1 MRIVVSSQG
10 MDLSSGVDP
19 RFARAPYFLVF
30 DTSDESLEVVK
41 NDEGVNA
48 AHGAG
53 IQAAE
58 NITGKNVDIVVSGNS
73 APEHFR
79 LLRQPESRWHSWRMR
94 LCRRQLS
101 WLKTISSNCA
111 MMPMWGDIGCNYFL
125 S

>member
-58 NITGKNVDIVVSGNS
+58 NITGKNVDIVVSGNFGPR
-73 APEHFR
+73 AFQALKAAGIKMA
-79 LLRQPESRWHSWRMR
+79 LLEDATVSEAIELAKNDKLE
-94 LCRRQLS
+94 LCNDANVGGH
-101 WLKTISSNCA
+101 W
-111 MMPMWGDIGCNYFL
+111 M
-125 S
+125 